1 MSGQTL
7 FDKIWQRHVIADLGD
22 DYALLHVSRHLMHD
36 GGGRGLQAIKD
47 AGYRVRNP
55 DLTFAT
61 FDHVISTEPGRTHET
76 LKPYAARLYQ
86 MRDEARRWGIRL
98 FDLGEPGQGIV
109 HVMGPEQGVTL
120 PGTLLVCGDSHTCTH
135 GGMGAIAF
143 GIGAT
148 EVIHVLATQSLV
160 QRKPRRM
167 RVTFDGKRAPGVTPK
182 DMILHLIG
190 QIGAAGGT
198 GYAVEYAGSA
208 IRDMEV
214 EGRLT
219 VCNLSIELG
228 AKIGMV
234 APDDRTF
241 AFLEGRPYAPAGALW
256 EQALADWRG
265 LASDRD
271 AVFDREVSVD
281 VGRIVPQ
288 ITWGTSPEHVIPVTD
303 RIPDPE
309 SAGDPDRQKAM
320 QAALDY
326 MGLKA
331 GTPIAD
337 TKIDWVFI
345 GSCTNSRL
353 SDLRAAAEIARG
365 RKVAGH
371 VRAWIVPGSEN
382 IKRQAEAEGLDR
394 VFRDAGFEWR
404 EPGCSMCLAVNGDTI
419 APGERSVS
427 TSNRN
432 FVGRQ
437 GPGGRTHLAS
447 PPMAAAAAIAGR
459 IADVRALDVRSI

>member
-1 MSGQTL
+1 
-7 FDKIWQRHVIADLGD
+7 
-22 DYALLHVSRHLMHD
+22 
-36 GGGRGLQAIKD
+36 
-47 AGYRVRNP
+47 
-55 DLTFAT
+55 
-61 FDHVISTEPGRTHET
+61 
-76 LKPYAARLYQ
+76 
-86 MRDEARRWGIRL
+86 MRDEAKRWGIKL
-98 FDLGEPGQGIV
+98 FDLGQPGQGIV
-109 HVMGPEQGVTL
+109 HVMGPEQGISL

-160 QRKPRRM
+160 QRKPKRM
-167 RVTFDGKRAPGVTPK
+167 RVTFEGRRHPGVTPK

-208 IRDMEV
+208 IRDLEV

-219 VCNLSIELG
+219 ICNLSIELG

-234 APDDRTF
+234 APDEKTF
-241 AFLEGRPYAPAGALW
+241 AFLEGRPYAPKGALW
-256 EQALADWRG
+256 DQALADWRG
-265 LASDRD
+265 LASDSD

-281 VGRIVPQ
+281 VGKIAPQ
-288 ITWGTSPEHVIPVTD
+288 ITWGTSPEHVIAVTATV
-303 RIPDPE
+303 PDP
-309 SAGDPDRQKAM
+309 AAAADPDKRKAM

-331 GTPIAD
+331 GAPIQE

-353 SDLRAAAEIARG
+353 SDLRAAAAVVRG
-365 RKVAGH
+365 RTVAPR
-371 VRAWIVPGSEN
+371 VRAWVVPGSEN
-382 IKRQAEAEGLDR
+382 IRRDAVAEGLDR
-394 VFRDAGFEWR
+394 IFTEAGFEWR
-404 EPGCSMCLAVNGDTI
+404 EPGCAMCLAANGEQV
-419 APGERSVS
+419 PPEQRSVS

-437 GPGGRTHLAS
+437 GPRARTHLAS
-447 PPMAAAAAIAGR
+447 PAMAAAAAIAGV
-459 IADVRALDVRSI
+459 ITDVRKLEEL